1 MGHLAYVDPNY
12 DSVQADIR
20 AAEREP
26 MYPRI
31 KKLMP
36 HCVLTTRPHRKVSKS
51 LRKTDGD
58 IFIPNMHDKLCEEWL
73 FAVTVLKVGRDCDP
87 EVVPGVTVVV
97 PQFSGSPIFDDTESR
112 QLSLWL
118 MSDTEIMMVVE
129 S

>member
-12 DSVQADIR
+12 DSVQVDIR
-20 AAEREP
+20 AAEAEP

-36 HCVLTTRPHRKVSKS
+36 HCVLTTRPHRKLAAV
-51 LRKTDGD
+51 LHKTDGNL
-58 IFIPNMHDKLCEEWL
+58 FIPDEHSRLSNEWL
-73 FAVTVLKVGRDCDP
+73 FAVTVLKLGSNCDP
-87 EVVPGVTVVV
+87 AIVEGATVIV

-112 QLSLWL
+112 QLSLWM
-118 MSDTEIMMVVE
+118 MSDTEIMAVLE